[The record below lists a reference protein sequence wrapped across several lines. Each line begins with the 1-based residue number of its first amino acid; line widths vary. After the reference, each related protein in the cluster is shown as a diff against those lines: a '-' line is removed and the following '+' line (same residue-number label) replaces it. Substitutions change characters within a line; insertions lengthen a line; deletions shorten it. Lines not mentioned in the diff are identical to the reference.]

1 MPEGDGAIAIKVVDG
16 IGQVPAPAWD
26 DCAGP
31 ANPFVRHAF
40 LKALEDSGAVTA
52 DTGWMPQ
59 HLVIEDETGQ
69 VAACAPLYLK
79 GHSYG
84 EFVFDWGW
92 ADAYERAGGRY
103 YPKLQAAVPF
113 TPVMG
118 SRLLLRPGARPEL
131 RDALISGMVQLSE
144 RLEASSV
151 HVTFSTEAEWQRM
164 GEVGML
170 QRVGHQFHWENR
182 DYGSFDDFLAAL
194 NSRKRKAIRKERQ
207 AANAPGDLVIR
218 ELRGDEIEDR
228 HWDAF
233 YRFYRNTSDR
243 KWGPTYLNRDFFS
256 LLHDVM
262 ADDVLLVLAEA
273 DGRPVAAALNLIGQ
287 DALYG
292 RYWGCAERY
301 KFLHFEACYYRA
313 IDFAITHGLKR
324 VEAGA
329 QGPHKIQRGYLPR
342 RTFSA
347 HWIADSN
354 FRDAIARYL
363 AEERSMTELERQQLE
378 ASSPYRQC

>member
-1 MPEGDGAIAIKVVDG
+1 MPEGNGAIAIKVVDG
-16 IGQVPAPAWD
+16 IGRVPASAWD
-26 DCAGP
+26 ACADPG
-31 ANPFVRHAF
+31 NPFVRHAF
-40 LKALEDSGAVTA
+40 LKALEDSGAVSA

-103 YPKLQAAVPF
+103 YPKLQSAVPF
-113 TPVMG
+113 TPVTG
-118 SRLLLRPGARPEL
+118 SRLLLRRGARLEL

-164 GEVGML
+164 GEAGML

-182 DYGSFDDFLAAL
+182 NYGSFDDFLAVL

-287 DALYG
+287 NALYG

-363 AEERSMTELERQQLE
+363 AEERSMTELERHQLE

>member
-1 MPEGDGAIAIKVVDG
+1 MPEGNGAIAIKVVDG
-16 IGQVPAPAWD
+16 IGRVPASAWD
-26 DCAGP
+26 ACAGP
-31 ANPFVRHAF
+31 GNPFVRHAF
-40 LKALEDSGAVTA
+40 LKALEDSGAVSE

-59 HLVIEDETGQ
+59 HLVIEDEMGQ

-103 YPKLQAAVPF
+103 YPKLQSAVPF
-113 TPVMG
+113 TPVTG
-118 SRLLLRPGARPEL
+118 SRLLLRRGARLEL

-164 GEVGML
+164 GEAGML

-182 DYGSFDDFLAAL
+182 NYGSFDDFLAVL

-363 AEERSMTELERQQLE
+363 AEERSMTELERHQLE